1 MTLPGTTT
9 KQRSSHPRGL
19 IARITPHPWLM
30 LAIMVLGQAATTV
43 VTATPAF
50 LIPFLLKHEGVSLAS
65 AGLLAGAP
73 HVGLVLTLI
82 AWGAAADRYGE
93 RRVLTVGLA
102 LTALAV
108 AASMLATGFVWLG
121 LAFVLSGAMSA
132 CINNASG
139 RLITGW
145 FPAERRGLAMGI
157 RQTCQPVGMAIAAV
171 AVPVLAERW
180 GIAVAIGFGGALTL
194 LGLVLCVFFV
204 VDPKASP
211 KKIADTRSNPYRES
225 HVLVRIH
232 AVSMLLVVPQFVLS
246 TFGLV
251 WFTIGFGWSA
261 LAAGALVAVS
271 QLLGAVGRIVVGIW
285 SDRVTSRL
293 KPLRVVAIAGVFILL
308 LSAAFGWADWAI
320 PAAIAYVIASCV
332 SVADNGLAF
341 TSVAE
346 IAGPQWA
353 GRALGMQNTGQFL
366 ASAAVPVLVGG
377 LIGMLGVPAALALV
391 ALTPAVA
398 LPLIP
403 SERLALETTTRT
415 VRKR

>member
-1 MTLPGTTT
+1 
-9 KQRSSHPRGL
+9 
-19 IARITPHPWLM
+19 M

-50 LIPFLLKHEGVSLAS
+50 LIPYLLKHEGMTLAS

-93 RRVLTVGLA
+93 RRVLTVGLT
-102 LTALAV
+102 LTVLAV

-121 LAFVLSGAMSA
+121 FAFVVSGAMSA

-171 AVPVLAERW
+171 AVPVLAEQW
-180 GIAVAIGFGGALTL
+180 GITAAIGFGGALTL

-204 VDPKASP
+204 VDPKVSH
-211 KKIADTRSNPYRES
+211 KKVAETKSNPYRES
-225 HVLVRIH
+225 NALVRIH
-232 AVSMLLVVPQFVLS
+232 VVSMLLVVPQFVLS

-271 QLLGAVGRIVVGIW
+271 QLLGAAGRILVGGW
-285 SDRVTSRL
+285 SDRVMSRL
-293 KPLRVVAIAGVFILL
+293 KPLRIVAIAGVIILL
-308 LSAAFGWADWAI
+308 LAAAFGWADWAI

-353 GRALGMQNTGQFL
+353 GRALGMQNTGQFI
-366 ASAAVPVLVGG
+366 ASAAVPALVGG
-377 LIGMLGVPAALALV
+377 LISLLGLPAALALV
-391 ALTPAVA
+391 ALTPAIA

-403 SERLALETTTRT
+403 SERDALETTTRT
-415 VRKR
+415 ARKR